1 MRRTYPEGVGK
12 ILVGAIIISLI
23 VVAAVVV
30 LSSLVKT
37 SPSPTPT
44 PLTPNPMAG
53 DPCHVNSV
61 TYCALNPDVTQSTIK
76 STICVSGWTAT
87 IRPPV
92 SYTNPLK
99 AQQLAKYAY
108 LHPNDPNWT
117 MAGTEEDHRV
127 PLELG
132 GAPSDPNNLSPEDH
146 PGSFTKDAAENKA
159 KSDVCNGRLTLI
171 EAQTVFIKTYL
182 DPYPGY
188 IFPG

>member
-1 MRRTYPEGVGK
+1 MKLKHLEY
-12 ILVGAIIISLI
+12 IAIALLVIVLI
-23 VVAAVVV
+23 VTIYVAINGAP
-30 LSSLVKT
+30 LPIGHPGTSSPAT
-37 SPSPTPT
+37 T
-44 PLTPNPMAG
+44 
-53 DPCHVNSV
+53 DPCVINGQV
-61 TYCALNPDVTQSTIK
+61 YCVLNPKVTQSTIK

-188 IFPG
+188 IFPA

>member
-1 MRRTYPEGVGK
+1 MKTYPRDVGK
-12 ILVGAIIISLI
+12 SLVGAIIISLI
-23 VVAAVVV
+23 VVAAVIV
-30 LSSLVKT
+30 LQFLVK
-37 SPSPTPT
+37 PWLEPTPHLTT
-44 PLTPNPMAG
+44 PVAG
-53 DPCHVNSV
+53 DPCTINGQV
-61 TYCALNPDVTQSTIK
+61 YCVLNPDVTQSTIK

-188 IFPG
+188 IFPA